1 MWMPL
6 QKWRIWIVY
15 PNYWP
20 AVICFLVFLLNGGF
34 SFYFHK
40 AYQEETDQEYLTQRR
55 IYIVFTIC
63 WLLIAADCLLSAK

>member
-1 MWMPL
+1 MPL
-6 QKWRIWIVY
+6 QKRRIWVVPHDY
-15 PNYWP
+15 LP